1 MLKILFLILGL
12 IIISFT
18 GEFIIFFLYLLLL
31 SSLWLFI
38 YNSNIVRNSFF
49 RLDILRWFLI
59 LLTFWIIL
67 LILLSSHRYKMN
79 NFFYQKFCFVLILIL
94 ILLFLTFTSSDLLSF
109 YIFFEGSLIP
119 IYLLIVGWGYQ
130 PERLQAGIY
139 LLLYTIFA
147 SLPLLVSIFFTR
159 KIIGGFRFSLLNI
172 IITTPFWINFWFFF
186 SIFAFLV
193 KLPAFYV
200 HLWLPKAHVEAPV
213 SGSMMLAGVLL
224 KLGCYGII
232 RFIMLFQGKVAF
244 IRRILISLGL
254 LGGLAV
260 RFICLRQVD
269 LKALIAYSSVSHIGL
284 ALGGL
289 GRWGLWGY
297 RSCLYT
303 CVAHGLCSSGL
314 FFLSGV
320 IYERRGSRRIIINKG
335 LIEIIP
341 RIAFWWFIYCIG
353 NIAAP
358 VVLNLVG
365 ELGLLGRI
373 LRFNFFSLTLLMLF
387 SFIGACYSLYL
398 FSATQHGSFFSG
410 IRSLS
415 DGVIREY
422 LILTL
427 HFFPLFF
434 LILEVDFITYCSN
447 SLNKIRVCG
456 TWDVDYITLDY
467 VRFKIMKFNFY
478 FIFYLFFSSI
488 FYKSNY
494 IKLFL
499 QNIYILKYFF
509 LRSFRY

>member
-1 MLKILFLILGL
+1 MLKIIFLVLGL
-12 IIISFT
+12 LLISFS
-18 GEFIIFFLYLLLL
+18 GEFIFYIFYLIFL
-31 SSLWLFI
+31 SFLWLII
-38 YNSNIVRNSFF
+38 YRRNIVRASFLG
-49 RLDILRWFLI
+49 LDVLSWFLI
-59 LLTFWIIL
+59 LLTFWIII
-67 LILLSSHRYKMN
+67 LILLSRHRYKIT
-79 NFFYQKFCFVLILIL
+79 NFFYQKFCFVLMLIL
-94 ILLFLTFTSSDLLSF
+94 FLLFLTFSVQDLLSF

-147 SLPLLVSIFFTR
+147 SLPLLISIFFTGKLMGR
-159 KIIGGFRFSLLNI
+159 YNFCSLNFSHSV
-172 IITTPFWINFWFFF
+172 PFWVRFWFLF

-213 SGSMMLAGVLL
+213 SGSIILAGVLL
-224 KLGCYGII
+224 KLGCYGMI
-232 RFIMLFQGKVAF
+232 RFIGFFDGKVAL
-244 IRRILISLGL
+244 IRRFLVSLGL

-260 RFICLRQVD
+260 SFICLRQVD
-269 LKALIAYSSVSHIGL
+269 LKSLIAYSSVRHIGL

-297 RSCLYT
+297 RGCLYT

-320 IYERRGSRRIIINKG
+320 VYERRGSRRIMINKG
-335 LIEIIP
+335 LLEIMP
-341 RIAFWWFIYCIG
+341 RISFWWFIYCIG

-373 LRFNFFSLTLLMLF
+373 LRYSFFSVILLIMF
-387 SFIGACYSLYL
+387 SFIGACYRLYL
-398 FSATQHGSFFSG
+398 FSSTQHGIRYNG

-415 DGVIREY
+415 DGYVREY
-422 LILTL
+422 LVLFL

-434 LILEVDFITYCSN
+434 LILEVDFITFCLN
-447 SLNKIRVCG
+447 SLLKI
-456 TWDVDYITLDY
+456 
-467 VRFKIMKFNFY
+467 
-478 FIFYLFFSSI
+478 
-488 FYKSNY
+488 
-494 IKLFL
+494 
-499 QNIYILKYFF
+499 
-509 LRSFRY
+509 

>member
-1 MLKILFLILGL
+1 MLKVTFLILGL
-12 IIISFT
+12 IIISLSK
-18 GEFIIFFLYLLLL
+18 EFIRYFIYLTILRLR
-31 SSLWLFI
+31 WIFI
-38 YNSNIVRNSFF
+38 YNQNIVSNSFIGSDM
-49 RLDILRWFLI
+49 LSWFII
-59 LLTFWIIL
+59 LLTIWIIL
-67 LILLSSHRYKMN
+67 IILISSHRYKIRDY
-79 NFFYQKFCFVLILIL
+79 FYQKFIFVLILIL
-94 ILLFLTFTSSDLLSF
+94 TLLFFTFRSTDLLSF

-147 SLPLLVSIFFTR
+147 SLPLLISIFFTG
-159 KIIGGFRFSLLNI
+159 KIIGGYRFLLLTNI
-172 IITTPFWINFWFFF
+172 DNTPFWIRIWFFF

-213 SGSMMLAGVLL
+213 SGSIILAGVLL

-232 RFIMLFQGKVAF
+232 RFIGFFQGKVAY
-244 IRRILISLGL
+244 IRTILVSLGL

-269 LKALIAYSSVSHIGL
+269 LKALIAYSSVRHIGL

-335 LIEIIP
+335 ILEIIP
-341 RIAFWWFIYCIG
+341 RISFWWFIYCIG
-353 NIAAP
+353 NMAAP

-373 LRFNFFSLTLLMLF
+373 LSYRFLSITLLILF
-387 SFIGACYSLYL
+387 SFIGACYRLYL
-398 FSATQHGSFFSG
+398 FSATQHGLHYSG

-415 DGVIREY
+415 DGLVREY
-422 LILTL
+422 LILFL

-434 LILEVDFITYCSN
+434 LILEVDFITYCLN
-447 SLNKIRVCG
+447 SLRKIWVCG
-456 TWDVDYITLDY
+456 T
-467 VRFKIMKFNFY
+467 
-478 FIFYLFFSSI
+478 
-488 FYKSNY
+488 
-494 IKLFL
+494 
-499 QNIYILKYFF
+499 
-509 LRSFRY
+509 

>member
-1 MLKILFLILGL
+1 MLKIIFIILGL
-12 IIISFT
+12 IFISFSK
-18 GEFIIFFLYLLLL
+18 EFISYFLYLIFIRIR
-31 SSLWLFI
+31 WLI
-38 YNSNIVRNSFF
+38 MYNNNLIRNSFF
-49 RLDILRWFLI
+49 IIDILSWFII
-59 LLTFWIIL
+59 LLTFWIITIML
-67 LILLSSHRYKMN
+67 LASHSYKVTN
-79 NFFYQKFCFVLILIL
+79 HFYQKFMFVLILI
-94 ILLFLTFTSSDLLSF
+94 IFLLYLTFTASDLLSF

-147 SLPLLVSIFFTR
+147 SLPLLISIFFTG
-159 KIIGGFRFSLLNI
+159 KIIGGYNFLLLNNLI
-172 IITTPFWINFWFFF
+172 EAPFWIRIWFFF

-213 SGSMMLAGVLL
+213 SGSIMLAGVLL

-232 RFIMLFQGKVAF
+232 RFIGFFEGKIAF
-244 IRRILISLGL
+244 IRRILVSLGL

-269 LKALIAYSSVSHIGL
+269 LKALIAYSSVRHIGL

-320 IYERRGSRRIIINKG
+320 IYERRGSRRMIINKG
-335 LIEIIP
+335 LLEIMP

-373 LRFNFFSLTLLMLF
+373 LSFSFLSLIILIFF
-387 SFIGACYSLYL
+387 SFIGACYRLYL
-398 FSATQHGSFFSG
+398 FSSTQHGIHYSG

-415 DGVIREY
+415 DGNIREY
-422 LILTL
+422 LVLFL

-434 LILEVDFITYCSN
+434 LILEVDFITFCLN
-447 SLNKIRVCG
+447 SLIKIQVCG
-456 TWDVDYITLDY
+456 TWDV
-467 VRFKIMKFNFY
+467 NNY
-478 FIFYLFFSSI
+478 FRLC
-488 FYKSNY
+488 
-494 IKLFL
+494 LFL
-499 QNIYILKYFF
+499 EYEI
-509 LRSFRY
+509 

>member
-1 MLKILFLILGL
+1 MLKITFTIIGLLFISFSIEFISFFSYLTFLIISWL
-12 IIISFT
+12 IIYNRNIINRSF
-18 GEFIIFFLYLLLL
+18 LR
-31 SSLWLFI
+31 S
-38 YNSNIVRNSFF
+38 
-49 RLDILRWFLI
+49 DILRWFI
-59 LLTFWIIL
+59 IFLTIWIIIIIL
-67 LILLSSHRYKMN
+67 LARQRYKIRN
-79 NFFYQKFCFVLILIL
+79 YFYQKFCFILSLII
-94 ILLFLTFTSSDLLSF
+94 ILLYLTFRASDLLSF

-147 SLPLLVSIFFTR
+147 SLPLLISIFFTG
-159 KIIGGFRFSLLNI
+159 KIMGGFRFRLLNNYQEI
-172 IITTPFWINFWFFF
+172 PFWIRIWFFF

-213 SGSMMLAGVLL
+213 SGSIMLAGVLL

-232 RFIMLFQGKVAF
+232 RFIGFFQGKVEL
-244 IRRILISLGL
+244 IRSLLVSLGL

-269 LKALIAYSSVSHIGL
+269 LKALIAYSSVRHIGL

-320 IYERRGSRRIIINKG
+320 IYERRGSRSIIINKG
-335 LIEIIP
+335 ILEIIP
-341 RIAFWWFIYCIG
+341 SIAFWWFIYCIG
-353 NIAAP
+353 NMAAP

-373 LRFNFFSLTLLMLF
+373 LRFSFFSITLLIIF

-398 FSATQHGSFFSG
+398 FSSTQHGMHFTG

-415 DGVIREY
+415 DGIVREY
-422 LILTL
+422 LVLFL
-427 HFFPLFF
+427 HFFPLLF
-434 LILEVDFITYCSN
+434 LILEVDFITFCSN
-447 SLNKIRVCG
+447 SLIKI
-456 TWDVDYITLDY
+456 
-467 VRFKIMKFNFY
+467 
-478 FIFYLFFSSI
+478 
-488 FYKSNY
+488 
-494 IKLFL
+494 
-499 QNIYILKYFF
+499 
-509 LRSFRY
+509 

>member
-1 MLKILFLILGL
+1 MLKIIFGVLGL
-12 IIISFT
+12 IVISFT
-18 GEFIIFFLYLLLL
+18 KEFMSY
-31 SSLWLFI
+31 FI
-38 YNSNIVRNSFF
+38 YFMFLSLRWLIIYNGYIVRNSF
-49 RLDILRWFLI
+49 LGSDVLRWFMI
-59 LLTFWIIL
+59 FLTFWIVIL
-67 LILLSSHRYKMN
+67 MCLSSHGYKIRGY
-79 NFFYQKFCFVLILIL
+79 FYQKFCFVLILIL
-94 ILLFLTFTSSDLLSF
+94 TLLFLTFRATDLLSF

-147 SLPLLVSIFFTR
+147 SLPLLISIFFVG
-159 KIIGGFRFSLLNI
+159 KILGGYRFNLLYI
-172 IITTPFWINFWFFF
+172 SFEAPFWVRFWFFF

-213 SGSMMLAGVLL
+213 SGSMILAGVLL

-232 RFIMLFQGKVAF
+232 RFIGFFEGKVSFA
-244 IRRILISLGL
+244 RSLLVSLGL

-269 LKALIAYSSVSHIGL
+269 LKALIAYSSVRHIGL

-289 GRWGLWGY
+289 GSWGLWGY

-320 IYERRGSRRIIINKG
+320 IYERSGSRRIMINKG
-335 LIEIIP
+335 ILEIIP
-341 RIAFWWFIYCIG
+341 RISFWWFIFCIG

-373 LRFNFFSLTLLMLF
+373 LRFSFFSITLLIFF

-398 FSATQHGSFFSG
+398 FSSTQHGAYYTG

-415 DGVIREY
+415 DGLVREY
-422 LILTL
+422 LILFL

-434 LILEVDFITYCSN
+434 LILEVDFITY
-447 SLNKIRVCG
+447 
-456 TWDVDYITLDY
+456 
-467 VRFKIMKFNFY
+467 
-478 FIFYLFFSSI
+478 
-488 FYKSNY
+488 
-494 IKLFL
+494 
-499 QNIYILKYFF
+499 
-509 LRSFRY
+509 

>member
-1 MLKILFLILGL
+1 V
-12 IIISFT
+12 S
-18 GEFIIFFLYLLLL
+18 
-31 SSLWLFI
+31 
-38 YNSNIVRNSFF
+38 NSF
-49 RLDILRWFLI
+49 LGSDILRWFII
-59 LLTFWIIL
+59 LLTIWIII
-67 LILLSSHRYKMN
+67 LILLSRHDYKVKN
-79 NFFYQKFCFVLILIL
+79 YFYQKFCFVLTLIL
-94 ILLFLTFTSSDLLSF
+94 TLLFFTFSRTDLFSF

-147 SLPLLVSIFFTR
+147 SLPLLISIFFTG
-159 KIIGGFRFSLLNI
+159 KLIGGFNFSLLTQI
-172 IITTPFWINFWFFF
+172 YETPFWIRFWFFF

-213 SGSMMLAGVLL
+213 SGSIILAGVLL

-232 RFIMLFQGKVAF
+232 RFIGFFQGKVIF
-244 IRRILISLGL
+244 FRSLLVSLGL

-269 LKALIAYSSVSHIGL
+269 LKALIAYSSVRHIGL

-289 GRWGLWGY
+289 GRWGLWGFS
-297 RSCLYT
+297 SCLYT

-335 LIEIIP
+335 LLEIIP
-341 RIAFWWFIYCIG
+341 RLSFWWFMYCIG
-353 NIAAP
+353 NMAAP

-373 LRFNFFSLTLLMLF
+373 LRFNFYTLVLLIVF
-387 SFIGACYSLYL
+387 SFLGACYRLYL
-398 FSATQHGSFFSG
+398 FSSTQHGIHFIG
-410 IRSLS
+410 VRSLS
-415 DGVIREY
+415 DGILREY
-422 LILTL
+422 LILFL

-434 LILEVDFITYCSN
+434 LILEVDFITY
-447 SLNKIRVCG
+447 
-456 TWDVDYITLDY
+456 
-467 VRFKIMKFNFY
+467 
-478 FIFYLFFSSI
+478 
-488 FYKSNY
+488 
-494 IKLFL
+494 
-499 QNIYILKYFF
+499 
-509 LRSFRY
+509 

>member
-1 MLKILFLILGL
+1 MLKTLFLILGL
-12 IIISFT
+12 IIISFSK
-18 GEFIIFFLYLLLL
+18 EFIIYFSYILLL
-31 SSLWLFI
+31 SISWLFL

-49 RLDILRWFLI
+49 TLDVLRWFI
-59 LLTFWIIL
+59 VILTFWIIL
-67 LILLSSHRYKMN
+67 LIFLSSHNYKVN
-79 NFFYQKFCFVLILIL
+79 NFFYQKFSFILMIIT

-147 SLPLLVSIFFTR
+147 SLPLLISIFFTR
-159 KIIGGFRFSLLNI
+159 KIIGGFRFSLLNTI
-172 IITTPFWINFWFFF
+172 IEIPFWINFWFFF

-213 SGSMMLAGVLL
+213 SGSIILAGVLL

-244 IRRILISLGL
+244 IRSLLISLGL

-269 LKALIAYSSVSHIGL
+269 LKALIAYSSVRHIGL

-303 CVAHGLCSSGL
+303 CLAHGLCSSGL

-320 IYERRGSRRIIINKG
+320 IYERRSSRRIIINKG

-358 VVLNLVG
+358 VVLNLIG

-373 LRFNFFSLTLLMLF
+373 LRFNFFSLILLILF
-387 SFIGACYSLYL
+387 SFIGACYRLFL
-398 FSATQHGSFFSG
+398 FSATQHGSYYSG

-422 LILTL
+422 LVLIL

-447 SLNKIRVCG
+447 SLNKIWVCG
-456 TWDVDYITLDY
+456 TQDVYNITLDY
-467 VRFKIMKFNFY
+467 VCFKIVKFDFY
-478 FIFYLFFSSI
+478 NIFYLFFTSI
-488 FYKSNY
+488 Y
-494 IKLFL
+494 IKSSNIKLLL
-499 QNIYILKYFF
+499 QNLYIMKYFF
-509 LRSFRY
+509 LRSFWD

>member
-1 MLKILFLILGL
+1 MLKLSFLIFGL
-12 IIISFT
+12 IFISFFK
-18 GEFIIFFLYLLLL
+18 EFISYFLYYIIIIFCWLIIYRNNIVRFSFFNCDILSWFIIF
-31 SSLWLFI
+31 
-38 YNSNIVRNSFF
+38 
-49 RLDILRWFLI
+49 
-59 LLTFWIIL
+59 LTFWIII
-67 LILLSSHRYKMN
+67 LIIISSHIYKVTN
-79 NFFYQKFCFVLILIL
+79 YFYQKFCFVLILIL
-94 ILLFLTFTSSDLLSF
+94 LLLFLTFSSSDLLSF

-139 LLLYTIFA
+139 ILLYTIFA
-147 SLPLLVSIFFTR
+147 SLPLLISIFFTG
-159 KIIGGFRFSLLNI
+159 KLLGGYRFFLLSFPSEI
-172 IITTPFWINFWFFF
+172 PFWIRFWFFF

-213 SGSMMLAGVLL
+213 AGSIILAGVLL

-232 RFIMLFQGKVAF
+232 RFIGFFEGQVP
-244 IRRILISLGL
+244 ILSSILVSLGL

-260 RFICLRQVD
+260 SFICLRQVD
-269 LKALIAYSSVSHIGL
+269 LKALIAYSSVSHMGL

-303 CVAHGLCSSGL
+303 CIAHGLCSSGL

-335 LIEIIP
+335 ILEIIP

-373 LRFNFFSLTLLMLF
+373 LRFSFFSITLLILF
-387 SFIGACYSLYL
+387 SFIGACYRLYL
-398 FSATQHGSFFSG
+398 FSCIQHGRYYSG

-415 DGVIREY
+415 DGLLREY
-422 LILTL
+422 LILFL

-434 LILEVDFITYCSN
+434 LILEVDYITFCLN
-447 SLNKIRVCG
+447 SLIKI
-456 TWDVDYITLDY
+456 
-467 VRFKIMKFNFY
+467 
-478 FIFYLFFSSI
+478 
-488 FYKSNY
+488 
-494 IKLFL
+494 
-499 QNIYILKYFF
+499 
-509 LRSFRY
+509 

>member
-1 MLKILFLILGL
+1 MLKI
-12 IIISFT
+12 T
-18 GEFIIFFLYLLLL
+18 FIIFGLIFISLSKEFISYFLYFILLTL
-31 SSLWLFI
+31 SWLMMYNTNVVRSSFI
-38 YNSNIVRNSFF
+38 SS
-49 RLDILRWFLI
+49 DILSWFI
-59 LLTFWIIL
+59 IFLTFWIVI
-67 LILLSSHRYKMN
+67 LILLSSHGYKIRN
-79 NFFYQKFCFVLILIL
+79 YYYKKFCFVLILII
-94 ILLFLTFTSSDLLSF
+94 ILLFLTFGSRDLLSF

-147 SLPLLVSIFFTR
+147 SLPLLISIFFTGKMLGR
-159 KIIGGFRFSLLNI
+159 YRFYLLNFFSFEV
-172 IITTPFWINFWFFF
+172 PFWIRFWFFF

-213 SGSMMLAGVLL
+213 AGSIILAGVLL

-232 RFIMLFQGKVAF
+232 RFIGFFEGEVSLL
-244 IRRILISLGL
+244 RRFLVSLGL

-260 RFICLRQVD
+260 SFICLRQVD

-297 RSCLYT
+297 SSCLYT

-335 LIEIIP
+335 LLEIIP
-341 RIAFWWFIYCIG
+341 RISFWWFIYCIG

-373 LRFNFFSLTLLMLF
+373 LRFRFYSLTLLIFF
-387 SFIGACYSLYL
+387 SFIGACYRLYL
-398 FSATQHGSFFSG
+398 FSSTQHGIFFSG
-410 IRSLS
+410 LHSLS
-415 DGVIREY
+415 DGLIREY
-422 LILTL
+422 LILFL

-447 SLNKIRVCG
+447 SLI
-456 TWDVDYITLDY
+456 
-467 VRFKIMKFNFY
+467 
-478 FIFYLFFSSI
+478 
-488 FYKSNY
+488 
-494 IKLFL
+494 
-499 QNIYILKYFF
+499 
-509 LRSFRY
+509 